1 MTTYV
6 FANNVNTTLASVASS
21 SATTLTL
28 SSSTNLPTLSAGQ
41 IMPLTLN
48 DAATGSVYEV
58 VYVTAISGATLTV
71 TRAQEGTGAQNW
83 SVGDFAFSTPT
94 AETAAVTTGDPTKTF
109 QVANA
114 TTSTQAVNLG
124 QAQADFAARNGST
137 TQVFNVANA
146 ATSTQ
151 AVNLGQ
157 LLSNVV
163 GGGLGWYADVTSS
176 RAIGTV
182 YTNTSGHPLDVHVTV
197 YTEAVAG
204 SGCRL
209 LVDGNEIS
217 QFYTQV
223 AVSTYGNLSAIV
235 PVWATYEVVNA
246 VGTNTL
252 NLWKEL

>member
-6 FANNVNTTLASVASS
+6 FANNVNTTLASAASS

-28 SSSTNLPTLSAGQ
+28 SSSANLPTLSAGQ
-41 IMPLTLN
+41 IIPLTLN

-94 AETAAVTTGDPTKTF
+94 AETAAVTTGDPAKTF

-114 TTSTQAVNLG
+114 T
-124 QAQADFAARNGST
+124 
-137 TQVFNVANA
+137 
-146 ATSTQ
+146 TSTQ

-163 GGGLGWYADVTSS
+163 GGGLAAYTVVTSL

-197 YTEAVAG
+197 YTEAVSG

-209 LVDGNEIS
+209 LVAGNEIS
-217 QFYTQV
+217 QFYTPV
-223 AVSTYGNLSAIV
+223 AASVYGNLSAIV
-235 PVWATYEVVNA
+235 PVGATYEVANA
-246 VGTNTL
+246 VGANTL
-252 NLWKEL
+252 NIWEEL